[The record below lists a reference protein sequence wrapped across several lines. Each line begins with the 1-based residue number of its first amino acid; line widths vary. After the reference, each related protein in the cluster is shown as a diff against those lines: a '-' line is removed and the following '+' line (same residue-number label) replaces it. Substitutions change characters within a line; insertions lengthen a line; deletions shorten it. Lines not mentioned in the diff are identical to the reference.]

1 MTNLK
6 KIGLTALAGSLAA
19 IGYAQAGSLSLN
31 GTARMEYSTD
41 SSSTASTSAFA
52 QNTSIS
58 FSGSGE
64 LDNGMNVSYF
74 SLQSATANSSSQS
87 VALDMGD
94 MGKVTMSNY
103 NMAGIGMIQ
112 DKVPNGGEQPW
123 DDIGTHGT
131 PEQGVASP
139 HAGNRLGYI
148 TTAGGATVSAAM
160 NFENQSPT
168 TSLAVSMPLMEGL
181 EVGAGMATDKGGEAD
196 KENDITTMYA
206 KYTMGGISIGYQ
218 LTDVDQE
225 TANTDIERT
234 AYGIS
239 FAVNDNLSIG
249 YGISDTEFEA
259 TSLDEENAG
268 IGIAYTSGG
277 MKLGIINNQKDNSNG
292 ATGADETTELQL
304 TFAF

>member
-1 MTNLK
+1 MTNFK

-41 SSSTASTSAFA
+41 SSSTASTGAFA

-64 LDNGMNVSYF
+64 LDNGMTVSYF

-206 KYTMGGISIGYQ
+206 KYTMGGISVGYQ

-259 TSLDEENAG
+259 TSLDEELSL
-268 IGIAYTSGG
+268 IHI
-277 MKLGIINNQKDNSNG
+277 
-292 ATGADETTELQL
+292 
-304 TFAF
+304 

>member
-41 SSSTASTSAFA
+41 SSSTASTGAFA

-160 NFENQSPT
+160 NYENQSPT

>member
-41 SSSTASTSAFA
+41 SSSTASTGAFA

-64 LDNGMNVSYF
+64 LDNGMSVSYF

-160 NFENQSPT
+160 NYENQSPT
-168 TSLAVSMPLMEGL
+168 TSLAVSMPLMEGF

-225 TANTDIERT
+225 TASTDIERT

>member
-41 SSSTASTSAFA
+41 SSSTASTGAFA

-64 LDNGMNVSYF
+64 LDNGMSVSYF

-160 NFENQSPT
+160 NYENQSPT
-168 TSLAVSMPLMEGL
+168 TSLAVSMPLMEGF

>member
-1 MTNLK
+1 
-6 KIGLTALAGSLAA
+6 
-19 IGYAQAGSLSLN
+19 
-31 GTARMEYSTD
+31 MEYQSTTSAAGVGTD
-41 SSSTASTSAFA
+41 SFA

-74 SLQSATANSSSQS
+74 SLMSATATSSSQS

-94 MGKVTMSNY
+94 MGKLTMSNY

-277 MKLGIINNQKDNSNG
+277 MKLGIINNQKDNAGG